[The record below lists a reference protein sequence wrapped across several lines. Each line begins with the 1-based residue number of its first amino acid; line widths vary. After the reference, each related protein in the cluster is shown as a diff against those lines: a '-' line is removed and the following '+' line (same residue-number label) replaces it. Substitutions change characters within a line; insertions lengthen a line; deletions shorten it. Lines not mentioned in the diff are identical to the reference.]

1 VHADPAAGTEPVS
14 SPALSLR
21 RYYPWYVAGV
31 LMVAYVLSFLDRQI
45 LYLMVGPIRRDL
57 HITDFEFSLLTGGAL
72 GIFYTLMGLPIG
84 YLADRYNR
92 KNLIAIG
99 ITVWSLMTVLCGLA
113 RSYPILF
120 LGRIGVGVGEATLS
134 PSAYSVLSDSFD
146 KTRLPRA
153 MSLYVLGLFI
163 GAGLALIIG
172 GEIVGLLQKM
182 PDVALPFFGAI
193 RSWNLVFI
201 VIGLPGLLIALWVW
215 TLREPARTGAVP
227 SAMASGTFPFA
238 EVIGFLR
245 RYPLMALSLFVG
257 SAMFSVIA
265 YTDSWYP
272 ELFVRTW
279 GWTARE
285 TGRMN
290 GISSLIGGPLGLL
303 FAGWYSSRALA
314 RGESDACLKLTA
326 WAALGIMIPACLL
339 PIAPDAT
346 LMAGLL
352 IPYKFFI
359 GFTPVLI
366 PSAIQMVAPNHLRAQ
381 LGATFL
387 LATGLFGVSMGPI
400 LPAFLSDF
408 VFTGARALPH
418 ALSTTALVLG
428 PFTFCITWLGLKQ
441 YRQRYAEMAQTRH
454 SG

>member
-1 VHADPAAGTEPVS
+1 MHADPVAGTEPVS
-14 SPALSLR
+14 PPVTGVR
-21 RYYPWYVAGV
+21 RFYPWYVAGV

-45 LYLMVGPIRRDL
+45 LYLMVGPIRHDL
-57 HITDFEFSLLTGGAL
+57 QITDFQFSLLTGGAL

-84 YLADRYNR
+84 YLADRTNR
-92 KNLIAIG
+92 KNLIAVG
-99 ITVWSLMTVLCGLA
+99 ITIWSLMTVLCGFA
-113 RSYPILF
+113 RTYPILF

-146 KTRLPRA
+146 RTRLPRA
-153 MSLYVLGLFI
+153 MSVYVLGLFI

-172 GEIVGLLQKM
+172 GEVIGLIQKT
-182 PDVALPFFGAI
+182 PDVVLPFFGAM
-193 RSWNLVFI
+193 RSWHLVFI
-201 VIGLPGLLIALWVW
+201 VIGLPGLLVALWVS
-215 TLREPARTGAVP
+215 TLREPARTGAVKSP
-227 SAMASGTFPFA
+227 MAPGKFPFA
-238 EVIGFLR
+238 EVFAFLR
-245 RYPLMALSLFVG
+245 SYPLMALSLFVG
-257 SAMFSVIA
+257 AALFSVIA

-272 ELFVRTW
+272 ELFIRTW

-303 FAGWYSSRALA
+303 FAGWYSSHALA
-314 RGESDACLKLTA
+314 RGRSDACLRLTA
-326 WAALGIMIPACLL
+326 WAALGIMLPACLL
-339 PIAPDAT
+339 PIAPSAT
-346 LMAGLL
+346 IMAALL

-381 LGATFL
+381 LGAIFL

-408 VFTGARALPH
+408 VFTGPRALPH

-428 PFTFCITWLGLKQ
+428 PITFAITWLGLKQ
-441 YRQRYAEMAQTRH
+441 YRRRYAEMAQIRY

>member
-1 VHADPAAGTEPVS
+1 MHADPVAGVAPVAV
-14 SPALSLR
+14 PVTGLR
-21 RYYPWYVAGV
+21 RFYPWYIAAV

-45 LYLMVGPIRRDL
+45 LYLMVGPIRHDL
-57 HITDFEFSLLTGGAL
+57 HITDFQFSLLTGGAL
-72 GIFYTLMGLPIG
+72 GIFYTLMGLPNG
-84 YLADRYNR
+84 YLADRYSR
-92 KNLIAIG
+92 KNIIAIG
-99 ITVWSLMTVLCGLA
+99 ITLWSVMTAFCGLA
-113 RSYPILF
+113 RTYPILF

-134 PSAYSVLSDSFD
+134 PSAYSILSDSFD

-153 MSLYVLGLFI
+153 MSVYVLGLFV
-163 GAGLALIIG
+163 GAGLALILG
-172 GEIVGLLQKM
+172 GEIIGLIQKT
-182 PDVALPFFGAI
+182 PAIVLPLLGAM

-201 VIGLPGLLIALWVW
+201 VIGLPGLLIALWVS
-215 TLREPARTGAVP
+215 TLKEPARTGLVRSP
-227 SAMASGTFPFA
+227 IASGKVPFA
-238 EVIGFLR
+238 EVLAFLR
-245 RYPLMALSLFVG
+245 RYPLMSLSLFVG
-257 SAMFSVIA
+257 SALFSVIA

-272 ELFVRTW
+272 ELFIRTW

-303 FAGWYSSRALA
+303 FAGWYSSRSLA
-314 RGESDACLKLTA
+314 KGRSDACLRLTA

-339 PIAPDAT
+339 PIAPSAT
-346 LMAGLL
+346 IMAAFL

-400 LPAFLSDF
+400 LPACLSDF

-428 PFTFCITWLGLKQ
+428 PVTFGITWLGLKQ
-441 YRQRYAEMAQTRH
+441 YRERYAEVAQTRH